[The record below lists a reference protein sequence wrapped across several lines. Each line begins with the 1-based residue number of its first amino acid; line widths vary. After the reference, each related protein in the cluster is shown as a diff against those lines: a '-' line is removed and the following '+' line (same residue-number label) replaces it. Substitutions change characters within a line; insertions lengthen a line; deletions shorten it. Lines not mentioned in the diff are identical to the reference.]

1 MKYKLIGLLGLL
13 FLNQS
18 CSANNSKME
27 DKDTQRFLQSMKN
40 SESKYTILNK
50 NSLIKVVSKSD
61 EEITKIINE
70 VTEIR
75 KKI

>member
-40 SESKYTILNK
+40 SESKYTI
-50 NSLIKVVSKSD
+50 
-61 EEITKIINE
+61 
-70 VTEIR
+70 
-75 KKI
+75 